1 MRRPRCRNILLL
13 SQSGRAGSGFQEDDS
28 VKIEV
33 TMRKII
39 MLVLLTIFNMR
50 HCFFI
55 FGFLFVFSAFLY
67 GQDNI
72 LISSKQISN
81 SIEKTNEILRR
92 NETYTSVDFVDI
104 NLDKILEYE
113 DFSLQLG
120 ERKIPI
126 KKERID
132 IRGIN
137 NYVFVGGNNE
147 RCHVLISVLENDIQG
162 VIETEEEVFTIET
175 VGKQQYALIT
185 VDYSLL
191 REACDDLHEGNNRSS
206 FDDVNSQN
214 PDSVIESGDGITFSP
229 ILRNAAYDCKVR
241 VLVLYTQNAQT
252 SPSVSNIKNTI
263 LTAVALTNQSFVN
276 SQINFQIELVYA
288 GQTNYTE
295 SVFLIDL
302 SRFRDPDDGYM
313 DEVHTLRNKYSAD
326 VCVLLINDSL
336 SCGMA
341 TGIGVTGDNA
351 FCVVSTCGTCATTN
365 YSFGHE
371 IGHLLGCRHDPFVDS
386 TTTPFAYGHGYVH
399 PSKTWRTIMAYGN
412 ACGSC
417 PRLLYWSNPNV
428 IYNGSPMGTTATHDN
443 TRVWNER
450 TNTVMAFRQ
459 PDNDVMFTSSD
470 MPNTQYADVIAKQKI
485 TTSGTVNVN
494 SGNTLSMRAR
504 NSIVLQ
510 PGFSIQAGAEFSA
523 GIEDIDDCEECAANV
538 SIETVQDVPEE
549 YDEIAVQIENKSDFS
564 YRVFPDSSNKLIN
577 ITYSLITE
585 MPLSIELVDF
595 FGQKLKTILHKQNQ
609 QAGNYTL
616 QIPISDFSTGTYFLT
631 ISSSNQTRT
640 EKIIINK

>member
-1 MRRPRCRNILLL
+1 
-13 SQSGRAGSGFQEDDS
+13 
-28 VKIEV
+28 
-33 TMRKII
+33 
-39 MLVLLTIFNMR
+39 MR

-55 FGFLFVFSAFLY
+55 FGFLFVYSAFLY

-72 LISSKQISN
+72 LINSIQISN
-81 SIEKTNEILRR
+81 SAERTNEILSR
-92 NETYTSVDFVDI
+92 NQTYTSVDFVEI
-104 NLDKILEYE
+104 NMDKILEYE

-120 ERKIPI
+120 ERIIPI

-132 IRGIN
+132 ARGIN
-137 NYVFVGGNNE
+137 SYVFVGANNE
-147 RCHVLISVLENDIQG
+147 GCRVLISVLDDDIQG
-162 VIETEEEVFTIET
+162 VIETDDEVFTIAT
-175 VGKQQYALIT
+175 IGKQQYALIT
-185 VDYSLL
+185 VDCSLL

-206 FDDVNSQN
+206 LDGDNINNFISDIETDDDTTS
-214 PDSVIESGDGITFSP
+214 SP
-229 ILRNAAYDCKVR
+229 FLREAAAYDCKIR
-241 VLVLYTQNAQT
+241 VLVLYTQNSLS

-263 LTAVALTNQSFVN
+263 LTAVALTNQSFIN
-276 SQINFQIELVYA
+276 SQIEFQIELVYA

-295 SVFLIDL
+295 SIFLTDL
-302 SRFRDPDDGYM
+302 SRFKDPDDGYM

-341 TGIGVTGDNA
+341 SGIGVTGDNA
-351 FCVVSTCGTCATTN
+351 FCVVSTYSTCATTN

-371 IGHLLGCRHDPFVDS
+371 IGHLLGCRHDPFVDNS
-386 TTTPFAYGHGYVH
+386 TTPFAYGHGYVH

-412 ACGSC
+412 ACNWC
-417 PRLLYWSNPNV
+417 PRLPYWSNPNV

-450 TNTVMAFRQ
+450 SNTVMAFRQ
-459 PDNDVMFTSSD
+459 PDNDVSFTSSD
-470 MPNTQYADVIAKQKI
+470 MPNTQYADVIAKQNI
-485 TTSGTVNVN
+485 TTNGTVNVN
-494 SGNTLSMRAR
+494 SGNTLSMRAG
-504 NSIVLQ
+504 NSINIQ
-510 PGFSIQAGAEFSA
+510 PGFSVLTGAEFSA

-564 YRVFPDSSNKLIN
+564 YRVFPDSSNKLLN

-616 QIPISDFSTGTYFLT
+616 QIPISDFSAGTYFLT